1 MAKKAKFVC
10 SIEPTTKI
18 RISKN
23 GLSKANR
30 EEHIKAYNY
39 IYSKYEKDVNNLNE
53 SLRNEVKL
61 KMERNLNFMYK
72 QKKEVRVKTLKERI
86 KNKLKVLIDKI

>member
-1 MAKKAKFVC
+1 MVYQKQ
-10 SIEPTTKI
+10 IE
-18 RISKN
+18 KN
-23 GLSKANR
+23 ILR
-30 EEHIKAYNY
+30 HTI
-39 IYSKYEKDVNNLNE
+39 IYNLNE